1 MVNTNSVLSSILFSQ
16 TIDWNIKQFFS
27 STSINSSFE
36 LKRIGKAITRR
47 KDQMVVEDD
56 KRYKRITIKTNCGG
70 VFVRDEVLGK
80 DIKTKKQYYV
90 KAGQL
95 AVSKIDARN
104 GAFGIV
110 PPEADGAIITGNFW
124 VYDVNPEIANIDYL
138 ILLLSSNVFVQAW
151 QDCSNGS
158 GNRLYLQEEKFLNYK
173 IPMPEADV
181 QKDLIRKYNTQ
192 LAEAKKDQ
200 DSIDNLQY
208 QIEQY
213 ILKKLG
219 ISFKRSSFNGLIGTT
234 YYKNLTRWD
243 PTYLSNKIIINSN
256 EKMIDMAAVI
266 AHFMVDTSGK
276 RLRINTKEDPDKKFA
291 YIGMEHV
298 EKNTGK
304 VFMQQISGK
313 DILSQTVRVPY
324 DYIIY
329 GKLRPY
335 LNKYWENRSATKN
348 VVCSSE
354 FFVFDTK
361 NINRIYF
368 MEILSS
374 TIIQEQLTPLMREY
388 PNRQIVIATH
398 SPIMA
403 QIANEKEL
411 LMLELENGKST
422 ILTDEKIEKIK
433 KLSGTSW
440 DVIGQGMMLRS
451 SRPLVVFEGKTDVMY
466 VKRALEMLK
475 SRVTDYA
482 SLNVDF
488 LNANGAGNVKS
499 FIDNLKA
506 FVPDSKKIVVFFDRD
521 NAGKDGVQA
530 ITGISKNDGRVA
542 HYQDIVQD
550 NITTSFIPYKD
561 GVTEGD
567 FLIEDYFSWDDTIKA
582 IVEDV
587 IPDRKHPIKML
598 PNLPDKIKK
607 ELEKRINKFEADEF
621 NGFIPLLDKI
631 VELTKEQAV

>member
-124 VYDVNPEIANIDYL
+124 VYDVNPNVANIEYL

-374 TIIQEQLTPLMREY
+374 IIIQEQLTPLYSGVRMPRINESDFMGLKI
-388 PNRQIVIATH
+388 PLPSPQKQQEIVDYISEVRRKIATLQLQIPLH
-398 SPIMA
+398 S
-403 QIANEKEL
+403 Q
-411 LMLELENGKST
+411 
-422 ILTDEKIEKIK
+422 
-433 KLSGTSW
+433 
-440 DVIGQGMMLRS
+440 
-451 SRPLVVFEGKTDVMY
+451 
-466 VKRALEMLK
+466 RA
-475 SRVTDYA
+475 
-482 SLNVDF
+482 
-488 LNANGAGNVKS
+488 
-499 FIDNLKA
+499 
-506 FVPDSKKIVVFFDRD
+506 
-521 NAGKDGVQA
+521 
-530 ITGISKNDGRVA
+530 
-542 HYQDIVQD
+542 
-550 NITTSFIPYKD
+550 
-561 GVTEGD
+561 
-567 FLIEDYFSWDDTIKA
+567 
-582 IVEDV
+582 
-587 IPDRKHPIKML
+587 
-598 PNLPDKIKK
+598 KK
-607 ELEKRINKFEADEF
+607 EFEEAVFGEAQKRIY
-621 NGFIPLLDKI
+621 
-631 VELTKEQAV
+631 

>member
-1 MVNTNSVLSSILFSQ
+1 MC
-16 TIDWNIKQFFS
+16 
-27 STSINSSFE
+27 
-36 LKRIGKAITRR
+36 A
-47 KDQMVVEDD
+47 
-56 KRYKRITIKTNCGG
+56 Y
-70 VFVRDEVLGK
+70 
-80 DIKTKKQYYV
+80 
-90 KAGQL
+90 
-95 AVSKIDARN
+95 
-104 GAFGIV
+104 
-110 PPEADGAIITGNFW
+110 GNFW

-374 TIIQEQLTPLMREY
+374 TIIQEQLTPLYSGARMPRINESDFMGLKI
-388 PNRQIVIATH
+388 PLPSPQKQQEIVDYISEVRRKIATLQLQIPLH
-398 SPIMA
+398 S
-403 QIANEKEL
+403 Q
-411 LMLELENGKST
+411 
-422 ILTDEKIEKIK
+422 
-433 KLSGTSW
+433 
-440 DVIGQGMMLRS
+440 
-451 SRPLVVFEGKTDVMY
+451 
-466 VKRALEMLK
+466 RA
-475 SRVTDYA
+475 
-482 SLNVDF
+482 
-488 LNANGAGNVKS
+488 
-499 FIDNLKA
+499 
-506 FVPDSKKIVVFFDRD
+506 
-521 NAGKDGVQA
+521 
-530 ITGISKNDGRVA
+530 
-542 HYQDIVQD
+542 
-550 NITTSFIPYKD
+550 
-561 GVTEGD
+561 
-567 FLIEDYFSWDDTIKA
+567 
-582 IVEDV
+582 
-587 IPDRKHPIKML
+587 
-598 PNLPDKIKK
+598 KK
-607 ELEKRINKFEADEF
+607 EFEEAVFGEAQKRIY
-621 NGFIPLLDKI
+621 
-631 VELTKEQAV
+631 

>member
-124 VYDVNPEIANIDYL
+124 VYDVNPNVANIEYL

-374 TIIQEQLTPLMREY
+374 IIIQEQLTPLYSGVRMPRINESDFMGLKI
-388 PNRQIVIATH
+388 PLP
-398 SPIMA
+398 SP
-403 QIANEKEL
+403 QKQQE
-411 LMLELENGKST
+411 
-422 ILTDEKIEKIK
+422 
-433 KLSGTSW
+433 
-440 DVIGQGMMLRS
+440 
-451 SRPLVVFEGKTDVMY
+451 
-466 VKRALEMLK
+466 
-475 SRVTDYA
+475 TDYA

-521 NAGKDGVQA
+521 NAGKDGIQA

-567 FLIEDYFSWDDTIKA
+567 FLIEDYFSWDNTIKA

>member
-1 MVNTNSVLSSILFSQ
+1 MSTLKIKRENGKIFCPLADSWHIETPEEKVRQEYIKILVENYGYSLDQMAQEIKVNNSQ
-16 TIDWNIKQFFS
+16 RGQ
-27 STSINSSFE
+27 
-36 LKRIGKAITRR
+36 GKARADIVIW
-47 KDQMVVEDD
+47 KSKQDKIESKAAFIVVECKAENVRIREEDYYQGYNYASWAGASFFVTTNEKETKYFNVDKDYLPKELVEVVAIPTAEEALNDKKVKDILSKTKTFTRDD
-56 KRYKRITIKTNCGG
+56 FTKILRTCHNIIRNN
-70 VFVRDEVLGK
+70 

-374 TIIQEQLTPLMREY
+374 TIIQEQLTPLYSGARMPRINESDFMGLKI
-388 PNRQIVIATH
+388 PLP
-398 SPIMA
+398 SPQKQQEI
-403 QIANEKEL
+403 
-411 LMLELENGKST
+411 
-422 ILTDEKIEKIK
+422 
-433 KLSGTSW
+433 
-440 DVIGQGMMLRS
+440 
-451 SRPLVVFEGKTDVMY
+451 
-466 VKRALEMLK
+466 
-475 SRVTDYA
+475 
-482 SLNVDF
+482 VDF
-488 LNANGAGNVKS
+488 FCTACL
-499 FIDNLKA
+499 
-506 FVPDSKKIVVFFDRD
+506 
-521 NAGKDGVQA
+521 
-530 ITGISKNDGRVA
+530 
-542 HYQDIVQD
+542 
-550 NITTSFIPYKD
+550 
-561 GVTEGD
+561 
-567 FLIEDYFSWDDTIKA
+567 
-582 IVEDV
+582 
-587 IPDRKHPIKML
+587 
-598 PNLPDKIKK
+598 
-607 ELEKRINKFEADEF
+607 RINISVVKFF
-621 NGFIPLLDKI
+621 YKPWHK
-631 VELTKEQAV
+631 